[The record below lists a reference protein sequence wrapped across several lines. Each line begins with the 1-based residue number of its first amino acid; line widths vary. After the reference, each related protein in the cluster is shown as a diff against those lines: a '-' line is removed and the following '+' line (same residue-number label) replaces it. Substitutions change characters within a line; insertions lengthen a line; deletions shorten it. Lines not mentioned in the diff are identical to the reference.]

1 MEVRGLL
8 RRITFA
14 GIAVTLMMALVPTA
28 AAHASDGGGG
38 SDDSQFHGVIE
49 SLPSTAPIG
58 DWIVSGTTVHVSAT
72 TEIDDGDGAIAVGA
86 SVEIEGTTGT
96 DGSITATKVDVTE
109 SSEDDSFGEAEL
121 QGTVESLPATAG
133 FIGDWVVIGITVHVT
148 AATEVNAEDGT
159 IAVGSFVEV
168 KGLSEADGSITAS
181 KVELKN
187 DQGDNEDGDGI
198 LTGTLEHSQTGDDT
212 GVWMVSGHRIRVTNR
227 TKIVRNGH
235 SLHKGADLRVSGH
248 WRANGSMRAQR
259 IVVKH

>member
-1 MEVRGLL
+1 ML
-8 RRITFA
+8 RRVTFA
-14 GIAVTLMMALVPTA
+14 GIAVTLMMALVPI
-28 AAHASDGGGG
+28 AAHASNGGGG

-49 SLPSTAPIG
+49 SLPSSAPIG
-58 DWIVSGTTVHVSAT
+58 DWMVSGTTVHVSAT
-72 TEIDDGDGAIAVGA
+72 TEIDDSDGAIAIGA
-86 SVEIEGTTGT
+86 SVEIEGSTGT

-121 QGTVESLPATAG
+121 HGTIQSFPATAG
-133 FIGDWVVIGITVHVT
+133 FIGDWVVSGITVHVT

-181 KVELKN
+181 QVDLKN
-187 DQGDNEDGDGI
+187 DQGDDEDGDGT
-198 LTGTLEHSQTGDDT
+198 LTGTLEHSQSGDDT
-212 GVWMVSGHRIRVTNR
+212 GAWMVSGHRIRVTNQ

-248 WRANGSMRAQR
+248 WRADGSMRAQR

>member
-1 MEVRGLL
+1 MD

-14 GIAVTLMMALVPTA
+14 GIAVALIMALVPAVA
-28 AAHASDGGGG
+28 AQASNGNGSGG
-38 SDDSQFHGVIE
+38 SDDGQFHGVIE

-58 DWIVSGTTVHVSAT
+58 DWVVSGTTVHVSAA
-72 TEIDDGDGAIAVGA
+72 TEIDDSEGAVAVGA
-86 SVEIEGTTGT
+86 SVEVEGTTGA
-96 DGSITATKVDVTE
+96 DGSITATKIDVTQD
-109 SSEDDSFGEAEL
+109 SEDDSFGEAEL
-121 QGTVESLPATAG
+121 HGTVESVPATAG
-133 FIGDWVVIGITVHVT
+133 SIGDWVVSGITVHVT
-148 AATEVNAEDGT
+148 VATEVNAEGGT

-187 DQGDNEDGDGI
+187 DQGDNEEGDGV
-198 LTGTLEHSQTGDDT
+198 LTGSLDQAETGDIH
-212 GVWMVSGHRIRVTNR
+212 GVWMVSGHRIRVTNQ

-235 SLHKGADLRVSGH
+235 SLHRGANLRVSGH